1 MDFNLN
7 WIYIAISWI
16 LLRWHELW
24 ALVFGARSDF
34 AWIMAI
40 IFLVITLR
48 VLLFP
53 VFVKQIKSQRQLQ
66 AMQPRMREIREKH
79 KNDRQSA
86 SIEMQKLMRE
96 TGSNPLMGCLPAF
109 LQLPFFF
116 GIFHVLRQI
125 NPESDK
131 AVGAMTQQYG
141 WSVEQFNSA
150 SDAKL
155 LGAPIGAAF
164 NSPESFVTGL
174 GGERSSVQLVAGV
187 LVLIMVISQYI
198 TARQIMA
205 RSKAA
210 ASASDDSTA
219 NAQETVQKFM
229 LYGLPLTLLV
239 SGFFFPIGVVL
250 YQVVNNLFSMGQQF
264 WVIKKM
270 PHPEESKPQEVST
283 AQAKALAP
291 KPGVKPR
298 REKLTSPQKNGADP
312 SRAGT
317 NAKADVN
324 EATAVATS
332 GAAVTG
338 SGSQR
343 VDRGG
348 TGDKSGNTG
357 RKGGSKKSKSRRK
370 GGRI

>member
-24 ALVFGARSDF
+24 ALIFGTKSDF
-34 AWIMAI
+34 AWILAI

-125 NPESDK
+125 NPESDI
-131 AVGAMTQQYG
+131 AVSAMTQQYG
-141 WSVEQFNSA
+141 WSIEQFYA
-150 SDAKL
+150 AADAKL
-155 LGAPIGAAF
+155 IGAPIGAAF

-210 ASASDDSTA
+210 ASVGDDSTA
-219 NAQETVQKFM
+219 QAQQTVQKFM

-264 WVIKKM
+264 WVIKRM
-270 PHPEESKPQEVST
+270 PHEEDSKPQDVST
-283 AQAKALAP
+283 TQAKALAP

-298 REKLTSPQKNGADP
+298 RDKLLSPGNNAADP
-312 SRAGT
+312 SRVAVST
-317 NAKADVN
+317 KARSG
-324 EATAVATS
+324 EPAAVAASGPPSDES
-332 GAAVTG
+332 GARRVARGKSDEKLDTD
-338 SGSQR
+338 SG
-343 VDRGG
+343 
-348 TGDKSGNTG
+348 KS
-357 RKGGSKKSKSRRK
+357 KSKKSKPRRK

>member
-66 AMQPRMREIREKH
+66 AMQPRMREIKEKH

-86 SIEMQKLMRE
+86 AIEMQKLMRE

-125 NPESDK
+125 NPESDQ
-131 AVGAMTQQYG
+131 AVTAMTQQYG
-141 WSVEQFNSA
+141 WSLEQFYAA
-150 SDAKL
+150 SDAAL

-164 NSPESFVTGL
+164 NSPESFVNTL

-187 LVLIMVISQYI
+187 LVLIMVVSQYI

-210 ASASDDSTA
+210 ASASASDDAAA

-270 PHPEESKPQEVST
+270 PHPEESKPQDVST
-283 AQAKALAP
+283 DQAKALAP
-291 KPGVKPR
+291 KPGVKPGR
-298 REKLTSPQKNGADP
+298 DKRVSPHEGANVDEGEIAAVTAA
-312 SRAGT
+312 SAV
-317 NAKADVN
+317 ADHGGVRPGG
-324 EATAVATS
+324 ATS
-332 GAAVTG
+332 GDKPGTAA
-338 SGSQR
+338 R
-343 VDRGG
+343 
-348 TGDKSGNTG
+348 NG
-357 RKGGSKKSKSRRK
+357 RSRRSKSRRK